1 MNSSDKLLTV
11 IVPSYNMEE
20 YLPKCLG
27 SLLVPDQALLQRL
40 DVIVVNDGS
49 KDRTSDIAHQFEKD
63 YSGVFR
69 VIDKRN
75 GNYGSCINA
84 ALPDAKGFYVRILDA
99 DDSANTPEFQSLL
112 FAMSKEESKGED
124 SADMIVSDYTVVDP
138 TGATLERVGYS
149 FLRPDVTQS
158 LSDVPRLS
166 SRFMLHAV
174 TYKTDIL
181 RRLDYRQTE
190 GISYT
195 DTEWTLEPMA
205 GVSRILRV
213 PAAATRYLVG
223 RAGQT
228 CEPSTYVRQFGVF
241 VQIAAGL
248 ASRYDLRLS
257 QCTPVSRA
265 YYQEKLLGLL
275 FYIFEGGIYGLRRSD
290 SIRRHRISVDLKA
303 LDSEIRKSPSL
314 FALTENAR
322 YPSTHCPLRL
332 IWAWRRHP
340 GRGTTGLILFWCFL
354 RIRYIAQKI
363 RRLVRNV
370 NHGTHGTLSE

>member
-1 MNSSDKLLTV
+1 MSDKLLTV

-27 SLLVPDQALLQRL
+27 SLIVPNEALLRQL

-49 KDRTSDIAHQFEKD
+49 KDRTSEIAHDFERR
-63 YSGVFR
+63 YPGVFR
-69 VIDKRN
+69 VIDKAN

-84 ALPDAKGFYVRILDA
+84 GLPEAKGYYVRILDA
-99 DDSANTPEFQSLL
+99 DDSANTLEFQSLL
-112 FAMSKEESKGED
+112 FSMSKEGSKGED
-124 SADMIVSDYTVVDP
+124 SADLIISDYVVVDP

-149 FLRPDVTQS
+149 FLKPDVPQL
-158 LSDVPRLS
+158 LSDVPKLS

-195 DTEWTLEPMA
+195 DTEWTLEPMV

-228 CEPSTYVRQFGVF
+228 CEPSTYVRQFGEF

-257 QCTPVSRA
+257 QCTPVSQA

-275 FYIFEGGIYGLRRSD
+275 FYIFEGGIYGLRRND
-290 SIRRHRISVDLKA
+290 SICRHRISVDLKA
-303 LDSEIRKSPSL
+303 LDLAIRKSSSL
-314 FALTENAR
+314 VALTENAR

-340 GRGTTGLILFWCFL
+340 GRGTLGIVLFWCFI

-363 RRLVRNV
+363 CRLVYNF
-370 NHGTHGTLSE
+370 NHAIRGQ